1 MDHPRE
7 MLTKLRSGKI
17 TFCLC
22 PACLAR
28 RRSLKIAPFEK
39 KHEVPRA
46 RQALSVD

>member
-28 RRSLKIAPFEK
+28 RKSLKIAPFEK
-39 KHEVPRA
+39 KTPA
-46 RQALSVD
+46 SAGAISP